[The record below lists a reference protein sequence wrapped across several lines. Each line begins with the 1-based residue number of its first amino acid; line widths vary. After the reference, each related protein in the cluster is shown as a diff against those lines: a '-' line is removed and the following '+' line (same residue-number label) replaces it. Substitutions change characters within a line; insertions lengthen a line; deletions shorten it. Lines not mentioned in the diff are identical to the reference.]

1 MHCVGVVV
9 AVVVGSVVASVLTS
23 RLSLRTAGACG
34 MVLDDDDVWVLAV
47 VE

>member
-1 MHCVGVVV
+1 MCRVRVVV

-34 MVLDDDDVWVLAV
+34 MVLDDGGWVLAGV
-47 VE
+47 G